1 MARSAFLGHHLMMA
15 LSTNAVPQDSRK
27 SPWKNPYVYSG
38 AILVCVAIYVGFVLL
53 TRYESNRDFER
64 RDAARKAEQRREED
78 RRAVEQLGGSDLAI
92 RSLYVS
98 PPQIHRGEKAQ
109 LCYDVANAKTV
120 TLDPPEGEVWPSHSR
135 CVDLAPKK
143 TTMYT
148 LTIVD
153 TSGKTATQ
161 SVELQVR

>member
-1 MARSAFLGHHLMMA
+1 M
-15 LSTNAVPQDSRK
+15 
-27 SPWKNPYVYSG
+27 
-38 AILVCVAIYVGFVLL
+38 LVCVAIYVGSVLL

-64 RDAARKAEQRREED
+64 RDAAQKAEQRREED

-98 PPQIHRGEKAQ
+98 PAQIHRGEKAQ

-120 TLDPPEGEVWPSHSR
+120 TLDPPEGPVWPSHSR

-148 LTIVD
+148 LTIAD
-153 TSGKTATQ
+153 ISGKTATQ
-161 SVELQVR
+161 SVELQVH

>member
-1 MARSAFLGHHLMMA
+1 M
-15 LSTNAVPQDSRK
+15 
-27 SPWKNPYVYSG
+27 
-38 AILVCVAIYVGFVLL
+38 LVCVAIYVGFVLL

-64 RDAARKAEQRREED
+64 RDAAQKAEQRREED

-120 TLDPPEGEVWPSHSR
+120 TLDPPEGEMWPSHSR
-135 CVDLAPKK
+135 CVDLTPKK
-143 TTMYT
+143 TTTYT
-148 LTIVD
+148 LTIAD

-161 SVELQVR
+161 SVELQVH

>member
-1 MARSAFLGHHLMMA
+1 M
-15 LSTNAVPQDSRK
+15 
-27 SPWKNPYVYSG
+27 
-38 AILVCVAIYVGFVLL
+38 LVCVAIYVGFVLL

-64 RDAARKAEQRREED
+64 RDAAQKAEQRREED
-78 RRAVEQLGGSDLAI
+78 RRAVEQLGGSDLAV

-135 CVDLAPKK
+135 CVDLTPKK
-143 TTMYT
+143 TTTYT
-148 LTIVD
+148 LTIAD

-161 SVELQVR
+161 SVELQVQ

>member
-1 MARSAFLGHHLMMA
+1 M
-15 LSTNAVPQDSRK
+15 
-27 SPWKNPYVYSG
+27 
-38 AILVCVAIYVGFVLL
+38 LVCVAIYVGFVLL

-64 RDAARKAEQRREED
+64 RDAAQKAEHRREED

-135 CVDLAPKK
+135 CVDLTPKK
-143 TTMYT
+143 TTTYT
-148 LTIVD
+148 LTIAD

-161 SVELQVR
+161 SVELQVH

>member
-1 MARSAFLGHHLMMA
+1 MA
-15 LSTNAVPQDSRK
+15 LSTNPVPQDSRK

-38 AILVCVAIYVGFVLL
+38 AMLVCVAIYVGFVLL

-64 RDAARKAEQRREED
+64 RDAAQKAEQRREED

-135 CVDLAPKK
+135 CVDLTPKK
-143 TTMYT
+143 TTTYT
-148 LTIVD
+148 LTIAD

-161 SVELQVR
+161 SVELQVH

>member
-1 MARSAFLGHHLMMA
+1 M
-15 LSTNAVPQDSRK
+15 
-27 SPWKNPYVYSG
+27 
-38 AILVCVAIYVGFVLL
+38 LVCVAIYVGFVLL

-64 RDAARKAEQRREED
+64 RDAAQKAEQRREED

-135 CVDLAPKK
+135 CVDLTPKK
-143 TTMYT
+143 TTTYT
-148 LTIVD
+148 LTIAD

-161 SVELQVR
+161 SVELQVH

>member
-1 MARSAFLGHHLMMA
+1 M
-15 LSTNAVPQDSRK
+15 
-27 SPWKNPYVYSG
+27 
-38 AILVCVAIYVGFVLL
+38 LVCVAIYVGFVLL

-64 RDAARKAEQRREED
+64 RDAAQKAAQRREED

-92 RSLYVS
+92 RSLYVA
-98 PPQIHRGEKAQ
+98 PAQIHRGEKAQ

-148 LTIVD
+148 LRIAD
-153 TSGKTATQ
+153 ISGKTATQ
-161 SVELQVR
+161 SVQLQVH

>member
-1 MARSAFLGHHLMMA
+1 M
-15 LSTNAVPQDSRK
+15 
-27 SPWKNPYVYSG
+27 
-38 AILVCVAIYVGFVLL
+38 LVCVAIYVGFVLL

-64 RDAARKAEQRREED
+64 RDAAQKAEQRREED

-98 PPQIHRGEKAQ
+98 PPQIHRGETAQ

-135 CVDLAPKK
+135 CVDLTPKK
-143 TTMYT
+143 TTTYT
-148 LTIVD
+148 LTIAD

-161 SVELQVR
+161 SVELQVH

>member
-1 MARSAFLGHHLMMA
+1 MA
-15 LSTNAVPQDSRK
+15 LSTNPVPQDSRK

-64 RDAARKAEQRREED
+64 RDAAQKAEQRREED

-135 CVDLAPKK
+135 CVDLTPKK
-143 TTMYT
+143 TTTYT
-148 LTIVD
+148 LTIAD

-161 SVELQVR
+161 SVELQVH